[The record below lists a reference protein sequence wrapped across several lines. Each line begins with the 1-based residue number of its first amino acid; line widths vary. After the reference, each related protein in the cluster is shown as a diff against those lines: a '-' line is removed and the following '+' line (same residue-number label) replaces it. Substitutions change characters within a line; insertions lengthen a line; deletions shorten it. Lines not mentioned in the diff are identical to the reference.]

1 MGFMLGST
9 SPLKDYEWHQG
20 RLRTY
25 LENLTALNI
34 PAEKLAHQL
43 ADRTRQFADAAG
55 KWHLI
60 QRIVRGN
67 YRTLCTLHV
76 SDTIDQCKAVAERY
90 ELLSRQFSEPL
101 TIDH

>member
-1 MGFMLGST
+1 MTGSNKAKGPRNGAAGC
-9 SPLKDYEWHQG
+9 SKGSASLEW
-20 RLRTY
+20 
-25 LENLTALNI
+25 TAN
-34 PAEKLAHQL
+34 PHGHEAKSLAASNREYQL
-43 ADRTRQFADAAG
+43 ICDAAG

-90 ELLSRQFSEPL
+90 ELLSRQCSEPL